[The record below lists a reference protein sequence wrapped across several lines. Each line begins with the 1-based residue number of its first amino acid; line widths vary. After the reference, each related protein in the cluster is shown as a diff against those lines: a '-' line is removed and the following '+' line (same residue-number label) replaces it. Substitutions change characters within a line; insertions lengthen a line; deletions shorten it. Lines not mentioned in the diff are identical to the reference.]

1 MGLRARSLYDKQGNI
16 YFITTTVMN
25 FDNIFSLG
33 RKYNLILID
42 SLNYQLN
49 EHKAQLFSY
58 VIMPNHLHM
67 VLYIPEF
74 QSIIDLMRDFKRHTS
89 LEIRKLAEKE
99 RRYYLL
105 ERLRS
110 NAEFSKNQNYK
121 VWMDRFDDLII
132 TTEEMM
138 GIKVNYIH
146 FNPVKAGLVEK
157 PENWEFSSAKN
168 YILGDH
174 SLIKINTSWE
184 IDD

>member
-1 MGLRARSLYDKQGNI
+1 MPLRTRSLYDKQGNV

-25 FDNIFSLG
+25 FDNIFIPG
-33 RKYNLILID
+33 RNYNLILTD
-42 SLNYQLN
+42 SLNHQLI
-49 EHKAQLFSY
+49 EHKSQLFAY
-58 VIMPNHLHM
+58 VIMPSHLHL
-67 VLYIPEF
+67 VLYMPKG
-74 QSIIDLMRDFKRHTS
+74 QSIIDFMRDFKRHTS

-110 NAEFSKNQNYK
+110 NAEFSKNQTHK

-132 TTEEMM
+132 TTERMM

-157 PENWEFSSAKN
+157 PEDWEFSSARN
-168 YILGDH
+168 YILDDYG
-174 SLIKINTSWE
+174 LIKINTSWE